1 MEMSGISR
9 ALFVS
14 SPLSSRIDHFQIKEG
29 YSFKVLTNQTTAII
43 NLTHSDV
50 LVNPDHNL
58 VLLTCVIQPGVP
70 IHICVEQKWVPINAP
85 DVKLILNL
93 DTDSDDIFLNNS
105 KLVFS
110 FKNSQQVQW

>member
-1 MEMSGISR
+1 MEMSGISAR

-29 YSFKVLTNQTTAII
+29 YSFKVITNQTTAII

-50 LVNPDHNL
+50 L
-58 VLLTCVIQPGVP
+58 PGVP
-70 IHICVEQKWVPINAP
+70 IQFCVEQKWVPINAP

-93 DTDSDDIFLNNS
+93 DTDTADIFLNNS

-110 FKNSQQVQW
+110 FQNSQQVQW